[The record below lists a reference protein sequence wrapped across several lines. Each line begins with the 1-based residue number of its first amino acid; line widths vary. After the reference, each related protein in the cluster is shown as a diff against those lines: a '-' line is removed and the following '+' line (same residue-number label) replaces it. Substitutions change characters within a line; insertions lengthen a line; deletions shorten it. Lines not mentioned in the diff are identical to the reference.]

1 MTTVSKP
8 VTDLS
13 DTRHV
18 YTWEDMHLAITL
30 ERFAEERGGL
40 KCEITVCDTESGQ
53 KLIPTG
59 NFNLS
64 SAIGRKNT
72 TNRLKARTPDESL
85 DWDLYLDYVTDISQS
100 RYRTGD
106 SVIELMSVPVAERP
120 RFLLQPFIENDGVTL
135 IYGDGGCG
143 KSLLALAMA
152 MSVASGVPIL
162 GMTPTRV
169 VPVLYLD
176 WESAANDH
184 AERARAIH
192 AGTGT
197 DLDPPMFIH
206 YQRQV
211 ASLAEGAPNISRV
224 LQDLHIGLCVVD
236 SVGMARG
243 GAPEAADVTIAFFR
257 AARSLGV
264 PVVAIDHVSQEAR
277 KTKDFSSPFGSRFTH
292 NLARRSWSVEKRSDE
307 STPSEHTVLMAL
319 QKHNN
324 TGASAAERI
333 AYHFGFQTST
343 SAVREQHL
351 DAITI
356 RAQEWDDAVQETH
369 AIDRMSKRDQVRYAL
384 REASDPLSVLD
395 IRDWLIS
402 EGVTV
407 GEQVIRN
414 SLGRN
419 PDLFVSDG
427 GTGRTNRWKLREVSQ

>member
-18 YTWEDMHLAITL
+18 FTWKDMHLAITL
-30 ERFAEERGGL
+30 ERFQEERSGL
-40 KCEITVCDTESGQ
+40 KCEITIVDTESGE

-72 TNRLKARTPDESL
+72 TNRLKARTPDEDI
-85 DWDLYLDYVTDISQS
+85 DWDLYLDYVTNISQS

-106 SVIELMSVPVAERP
+106 SVVELMSVPVAERP
-120 RFLLQPFIENDGVTL
+120 RFLLQPFVENDGVTL
-135 IYGDGGCG
+135 LYGDGGCG

-211 ASLAEGAPNISRV
+211 ASLAEGAPNIWR
-224 LQDLHIGLCVVD
+224 
-236 SVGMARG
+236 A
-243 GAPEAADVTIAFFR
+243 GAGP
-257 AARSLGV
+257 S
-264 PVVAIDHVSQEAR
+264 
-277 KTKDFSSPFGSRFTH
+277 
-292 NLARRSWSVEKRSDE
+292 RSDRMSPPRT
-307 STPSEHTVLMAL
+307 STPSSWPCKSTTTRAPAPRNASPITSVSRPRRAPSANSTLTRSPSALKNGTTPCRRRTQSIGCRNGTKYATPCGRRATHSRYSTFVTGSL
-319 QKHNN
+319 QK
-324 TGASAAERI
+324 E
-333 AYHFGFQTST
+333 
-343 SAVREQHL
+343 
-351 DAITI
+351 
-356 RAQEWDDAVQETH
+356 
-369 AIDRMSKRDQVRYAL
+369 
-384 REASDPLSVLD
+384 
-395 IRDWLIS
+395 
-402 EGVTV
+402 
-407 GEQVIRN
+407 
-414 SLGRN
+414 
-419 PDLFVSDG
+419 
-427 GTGRTNRWKLREVSQ
+427 